1 MSRSMSIVLLAA
13 GKGTRMRSAI
23 PKVLHPIAGEPL
35 LAHALRSTDGI
46 APAKVVVVTSEGADA
61 VAAAALKARPD
72 AEIAIQREQRGT
84 GDAVMAAKEAL
95 AGFDGDAIALFA
107 DTPLLKTETFER
119 VAAARD
125 DADVVV
131 LGFDTPAPGRYGRLV
146 TAGDGTLEA
155 IVEAA
160 DATPEQLEITL
171 CNSGII
177 AADAQVLF
185 GLLEKV
191 EPKNAQGEYYL
202 TDVVGLARDAG
213 LTARV
218 VLCDEEETLGVN
230 TRVDLAKAEG
240 VFQARKRVEAMTA
253 GVTLSDPETVYFA
266 SDTEIAQDVVIG
278 PNVVFGP
285 GVRIETLGAG
295 ASVGP
300 FARLRGGCEIGDGSK
315 IGNFVEMKNADLAEG
330 VKASHLSYV
339 GDASVGE
346 AANIGAGTIT
356 CNYDGVMKHR
366 TEIGARAFIG
376 SNSSLVAPV
385 RIGEEALTGSG
396 SVVTEDVPDGALA
409 IGRAK
414 QRTIADAARRLM
426 ERLRAL
432 KAKRDT

>member
-23 PKVLHPIAGEPL
+23 SKVLHPIAGEPL

-285 GVRIETLGAG
+285 GVRIETGAKVLGFCHIEQTVLGAG

-396 SVVTEDVPDGALA
+396 SVVTEDVPRG
-409 IGRAK
+409 G
-414 QRTIADAARRLM
+414 
-426 ERLRAL
+426 
-432 KAKRDT
+432 